1 MAIVQSLIN
10 LSISLIL
17 LLCGGAAVIA
27 GIVAL
32 VYFYTQREDSGE

>member
-1 MAIVQSLIN
+1 ML
-10 LSISLIL
+10 SLIL

-32 VYFYTQREDSGE
+32 VYFFMYREGPSE